1 MTNYRFQFVVDGRVQ
16 SVQSFAAAND
26 RAAKQ
31 YLDERRRG
39 RAGELWSLTR
49 LVRTYPAEP

>member
-1 MTNYRFQFVVDGRVQ
+1 MTNYRFHFVVDGRVQ
-16 SVQSFAAAND
+16 SAQSFAAAND

-31 YLDERRRG
+31 YLEERRRG

-49 LVRTYPAEP
+49 LVRTYAAEA